1 MIDKRTALAFVLAAC
16 CFVPLSVRS
25 EDVDD
30 LKAVVEQGAR
40 AQEAGDLDAF
50 MAVIH
55 DQVVSFGPTSRLPTV
70 GKEAFRREAQ
80 ARFAKTE
87 SLSVTRTDPQFRVIG
102 DMGVAWG
109 LYTTTVKPKDG
120 PPVTSSGRYTLTY
133 TKVDGKWLLIAGHV
147 SQMPAEN

>member
-1 MIDKRTALAFVLAAC
+1 
-16 CFVPLSVRS
+16 
-25 EDVDD
+25 
-30 LKAVVEQGAR
+30 
-40 AQEAGDLDAF
+40 

-55 DQVVSFGPTSRLPTV
+55 DQVVSFGPNSRLPTV

-87 SLSVTRTDPQFRVIG
+87 SLSVTRIDPQFRVIG
-102 DMGVAWG
+102 NMGVAWG

-120 PPVTSSGRYTLTY
+120 SSVTSSGRYTLTY

-147 SQMPAEN
+147 S